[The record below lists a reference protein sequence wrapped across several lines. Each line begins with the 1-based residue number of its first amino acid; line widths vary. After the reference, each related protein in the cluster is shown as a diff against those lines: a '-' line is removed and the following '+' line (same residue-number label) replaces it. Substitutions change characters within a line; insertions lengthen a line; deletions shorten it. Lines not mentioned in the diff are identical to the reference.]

1 MQTIA
6 YSNRFLFMIAF
17 AFVWI
22 YRKPINAIIVRHL
35 NDSMKE
41 I

>member
-1 MQTIA
+1 MPYT
-6 YSNRFLFMIAF
+6 NRPLFMVA
-17 AFVWI
+17 VTLVGMG
-22 YRKPINAIIVRHL
+22 RKPINAIIVRHL